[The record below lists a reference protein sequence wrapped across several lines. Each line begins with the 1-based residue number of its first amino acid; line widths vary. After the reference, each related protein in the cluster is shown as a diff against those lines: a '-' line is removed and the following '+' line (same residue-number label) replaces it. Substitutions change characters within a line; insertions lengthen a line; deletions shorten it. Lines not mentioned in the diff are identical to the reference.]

1 MKFAL
6 ISLLALLF
14 SCRSVQ
20 YYKASEVASNLEGNK
35 VKIESIAR
43 KVESDFDS
51 KTSIFK
57 QLSDQS
63 RTKDGYVYQD
73 LKWRLHDMQAKK
85 EIIQKNM
92 DEFMTRNASL
102 HKEVQMKELI
112 NESDPVFHKI
122 QKFSLLT
129 EEESKEMA
137 KQFQDYQKSSNEFL
151 RFALFARNMI

>member
-6 ISLLALLF
+6 VSLLALL

-20 YYKASEVASNLEGNK
+20 YYKASEVATNLEGNK

-43 KVESDFDS
+43 KVESDFES
-51 KTSIFK
+51 KSSIFK
-57 QLSDQS
+57 QLEDQS
-63 RTKDGYVYQD
+63 RSKDGYVFQD

-85 EIIQKNM
+85 DIIQKNM

-102 HKEVQMKELI
+102 HKEVQKKELI